1 MSQPFGIE
9 GLFRPFK
16 ADRLRVLHTPGR
28 CPGLVCSGPFG
39 AKWMLGLHTIGRT
52 CLGACLAL
60 GLAGQAAAQSGSL
73 WGNPQDRKPLTM
85 AESSWTYQQVLE
97 PKQLIKLHDLVTVS
111 VHEKSQMT
119 TNGKMDQY
127 KTIQQLTTLTN
138 WINLH
143 GGNLVA
149 QNPTGTAQP
158 SVGGTVN
165 NQYQAQA
172 NLQEKDSLEFSIA
185 CEVVDLRP
193 NGTLVV
199 EGHRKIQVND
209 EEWEFSLSGI
219 VRPEDLMPNNT
230 VPSEKIADL
239 RIYKRQAGHGRDG
252 IRRGWLQKWMDEYQ
266 LF

>member
-1 MSQPFGIE
+1 
-9 GLFRPFK
+9 
-16 ADRLRVLHTPGR
+16 
-28 CPGLVCSGPFG
+28 
-39 AKWMLGLHTIGRT
+39 MLGLHTIGRT

>member
-1 MSQPFGIE
+1 
-9 GLFRPFK
+9 
-16 ADRLRVLHTPGR
+16 
-28 CPGLVCSGPFG
+28 
-39 AKWMLGLHTIGRT
+39 
-52 CLGACLAL
+52 
-60 GLAGQAAAQSGSL
+60 
-73 WGNPQDRKPLTM
+73 
-85 AESSWTYQQVLE
+85 
-97 PKQLIKLHDLVTVS
+97 
-111 VHEKSQMT
+111 
-119 TNGKMDQY
+119 MDQY

-172 NLQEKDSLEFSIA
+172 NLQEDSLEFSIA

-199 EGHRKIQVND
+199 EGHHKIQVND
-209 EEWEFSLSGI
+209 EEANSRSAV

-239 RIYKRQAGHGRDG
+239 VYKRQAGHGRDG